1 MSSKIS
7 IVITTTDNPEI
18 AKNIASYLI
27 ENKLAACVQMDEV
40 LSFFRWEGKIQQAK
54 EFRLMIKT
62 LSDKYSEV
70 EKAILKHHNY
80 SLPQIIKL
88 DVASG
93 FDGYLNWVKDEI
105 E

>member
-7 IVITTTDNPEI
+7 IVITTTDNKKI
-18 AKNIASYLI
+18 ANNIASYLI

-40 LSFFRWEGKIQQAK
+40 LSFFKWEGRTQQTK

-62 LSDKYSEV
+62 LSDKYSDA

-80 SLPQIIKL
+80 SLPQVIKI
-88 DVASG
+88 DVDSG
-93 FDGYLNWVKDEI
+93 FDSYLNWVRDEV